1 MDRRSPRPMLAAA
14 SSSQAFS
21 SCVNRPLSRFSWP
34 RPQVESPTVKTSR
47 TSERKPVA
55 SLYCLKRGERA
66 GRPPVASWMS
76 ATRCP
81 LRAMSAY
88 FR

>member
-1 MDRRSPRPMLAAA
+1 MLAAA
-14 SSSQAFS
+14 RSSQAFS
-21 SCVNRPLSRFSWP
+21 SSVKRPASRFSWA
-34 RPQVESPTVKTSR
+34 RPQAASPTVKTMR

-55 SLYCLKRGERA
+55 ALYCLKRGERS

-76 ATRCP
+76 ATRRP
-81 LRAMSAY
+81 LRTMSAY